1 MKGGKD
7 FYRIEK
13 DISHPQRSIEK
24 QEMVAFQER
33 RYLLLTCLSVHPLWW
48 RHPCSTTHPQ
58 LHQFISLC
66 LVSNNNQDFVCKCL
80 VVRKNESAMY
90 IPFYLLKN
98 NIKLFLKLE
107 FCVDYI
113 I

>member
-13 DISHPQRSIEK
+13 DRSHTQRSIEK

-66 LVSNNNQDFVCKCL
+66 LVNNYKQDFVSKCL
-80 VVRKNESAMY
+80 VVRKMRAPCISPS
-90 IPFYLLKN
+90 ILLT
-98 NIKLFLKLE
+98 NI
-107 FCVDYI
+107 
-113 I
+113 